1 LLSFG
6 VTFAQVSITGVM
18 ESTYTLNG
26 ASKGMTTGMNGGS
39 EFRLG
44 GSEDLGN
51 GLKADFN
58 YAFVQNHN
66 AGSALT
72 NYNSFVGLSGDFGS
86 VKIGKQFTPLALAT
100 WGNSAMGGAA
110 IDTNL
115 ANAGGV
121 QPTGSLTYTSPTI
134 AGLTLSLQGNNQ
146 KTITGEDTNGDDTSI
161 KKSSGYSLSF
171 ATGAFSASYAS
182 NTVDGDK
189 AINGVGASYDF
200 GMAKLFVSSLTQS
213 GAKDAT
219 GYGISVPFG
228 AATLIAS
235 ASSQGTADNYE
246 FVAKYNLSKRTLV
259 YFQNTNKDTGAAG
272 ASAVTT
278 NSIGISHAF

>member
-1 LLSFG
+1 
-6 VTFAQVSITGVM
+6 
-18 ESTYTLNG
+18 
-26 ASKGMTTGMNGGS
+26 MTTGMNNGS

-58 YAFVQNHN
+58 YAFFQNHN

-86 VKIGKQFTPLALAT
+86 VKIGKLFTPLALAT
-100 WGNSAMGGAA
+100 WGNDAMGGAA
-110 IDTNL
+110 ISTNL
-115 ANAGGV
+115 ANGGGV

-146 KTITGEDTNGDDTSI
+146 ITKYMDGDVEKTQ

-182 NTVDGDK
+182 NTIDGDK
-189 AINGVGASYDF
+189 AINGIGATYDF

-219 GYGISVPFG
+219 GYGISVPIG

-246 FVAKYNLSKRTLV
+246 LVAKYNLSKRTLV

-272 ASAVTT
+272 TSAVST
-278 NSIGISHAF
+278 NSIGISHSF